1 MFPSITAGSGARRIS
16 LAIALAGALVVTAPG
31 AFAQTAD
38 DIIHGLAPTERAP
51 DAPAQDYRA
60 QPPEYRARPPEY
72 RAPPPGYRAPSGR
85 GIEDTEVYI
94 EGRHSRAYIDYSH
107 AVDLTVY
114 FEYNSDR
121 VTDRARD
128 LLDQLGAALGSPQLR
143 DYRFLIAGHTDA
155 VGTDE
160 FNFDLSYRRAAA
172 VREYL
177 ARVHGIPRY
186 RLAIKGWG
194 RSRLK
199 DPANPESGIN
209 RRVEVA
215 LIVDQGTS
223 YLDDPQ
229 GYSRGQYTNDTR
241 GRRPWFSCPPGS
253 RLIDPQRPDLDIDD
267 FAAGSPHPMCRPID

>member
-1 MFPSITAGSGARRIS
+1 MFPSIKAGSGARRIG
-16 LAIALAGALVVTAPG
+16 LAIALAGTLLVTAPG
-31 AFAQTAD
+31 AFAQSAN
-38 DIIHGLAPTERAP
+38 DIIHGLAPTEHAP
-51 DAPAQDYRA
+51 DAPAKEYRA
-60 QPPEYRARPPEY
+60 QPPEYQ
-72 RAPPPGYRAPSGR
+72 APPPEYRAPSGR

-94 EGRHSRAYIDYSH
+94 EGRHSRAYIDYAH

-128 LLDQLGAALGSPQLR
+128 LLDQLGEALASPQLR
-143 DYRFLIAGHTDA
+143 DHRFLIAGHTDA

-177 ARVHGIPRY
+177 ARFHGIARY

-194 RSRLK
+194 RRRLK

-229 GYSRGQYTNDTR
+229 GYSQGQNANDPR
-241 GRRPWFSCPPGS
+241 GRRPWFSCPPGA